1 MPGVF
6 CSSPRDLSILL
17 VIVGL
22 VEVKEECLVFVI
34 NLQMFLIEM
43 YMLAILSVF
52 VSAGRKQG
60 PVGNIFSYLK

>member
-6 CSSPRDLSILL
+6 CSFPRDLLILL
-17 VIVGL
+17 SMMRL
-22 VEVKEECLVFVI
+22 VEVKEECLVFVV

-43 YMLAILSVF
+43 YVLAVPSV
-52 VSAGRKQG
+52 SGAAGRKQG